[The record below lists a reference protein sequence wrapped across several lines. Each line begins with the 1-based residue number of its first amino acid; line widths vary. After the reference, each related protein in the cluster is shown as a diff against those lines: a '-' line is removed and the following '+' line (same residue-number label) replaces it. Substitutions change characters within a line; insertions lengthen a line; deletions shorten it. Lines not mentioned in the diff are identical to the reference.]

1 MDRMRAADAAG
12 VTGVKSSYSSLVKQA
27 TNAQWWILLVVALLI
42 VAAWPSDQDR
52 SLAAKFVNWAV
63 DPSGTLPIL
72 PDPFA
77 PGEGDDFEA
86 VNIHDLQTRM
96 YDELYEKGGW
106 TRMRLQL
113 KVAGDPLTPGTERQ
127 LLAAFGVTAAFLV
140 WRMGGVK

>member
-1 MDRMRAADAAG
+1 MPPNCDVKVVAVTFGCTGNVIVKRSCRLTYSTYSCATRDPDMDRMRAADAAG

-63 DPSGTLPIL
+63 DPGGTLPIL

-96 YDELYEKGGW
+96 Y
-106 TRMRLQL
+106 
-113 KVAGDPLTPGTERQ
+113 
-127 LLAAFGVTAAFLV
+127 
-140 WRMGGVK
+140 